1 MGVMSGTLDLLQRS
15 YVGARVRDGVLHFNP
30 TLTDRLDG
38 LTFPMQFRGTSIR
51 VSISGDELTVHT
63 LAGGFSRPIRISIGD
78 EVRELSAGDEWVAS
92 LRQQCWRPKDS
103 GHTGEGSDRA
113 DTRL

>member
-15 YVGARVRDGVLHFNP
+15 YVGASVRDGVLHFEP

-51 VSISGDELTVHT
+51 VSISGNELTVHT
-63 LAGGFSRPIRISIGD
+63 LAGGFSRPVRIGIAVDVPQCLPQIRHGLVID
-78 EVRELSAGDEWVAS
+78 DLSPF
-92 LRQQCWRPKDS
+92 L
-103 GHTGEGSDRA
+103 
-113 DTRL
+113 